1 MSEEKEI
8 KLTPNARKVLAAR
21 YLKKD
26 QEGEVTETPT
36 DMFHRVAHNIAL
48 ANKKYNEPVEE
59 DEKDFFQIMS
69 SLDFLPNSPTL
80 MNADNDLQ
88 QLSACF
94 VLPVE
99 DSMEDIFEA
108 VKNTA
113 LIQKSG
119 GGTGFSFSRL
129 RPQNDIVKTTGGVA
143 SGPISFMEIFDS
155 ATNTVKQGGKRRGAN
170 MGILRVD
177 HPDIMDFIT
186 AKKNEDRLN
195 NFNISVAVTDKF
207 MEAVEKNDEYDLIN
221 PRNGRVTDHL
231 NAREV
236 FNKIVS
242 MAHKNGE
249 PGIIFIDEINRHNP
263 TPQLGEIESTNPCV
277 TGDTLVATEQGLIEI
292 EELYKSYK
300 KGGINV
306 ITDNRVLRS
315 SLQVVGGN
323 VEETAPVLNIT
334 GTNLYPL

>member
-1 MSEEKEI
+1 MPENVN
-8 KLTPNARKVLAAR
+8 LTSNALKVLEAR
-21 YLKKD
+21 YLKRD
-26 QEGEVTETPT
+26 SNGEITETPT
-36 DMFHRVAHNIAL
+36 EMFRRVAKNIART
-48 ANKKYNEPVEE
+48 NKKYGEPVEKDEE
-59 DEKDFFQIMS
+59 DFYEIMFR
-69 SLDFLPNSPTL
+69 LDFLPNSPTL

-99 DSMEDIFEA
+99 DSMEEIFES

-129 RPQNDIVKTTGGVA
+129 RPKEDIVKTTGGVA

-186 AKKNEDRLN
+186 AKENEDKLN
-195 NFNISVAVTDKF
+195 NFNISVAVTDIF
-207 MEAVEKNDEYDLIN
+207 MQALENDEEYELIN
-221 PRNGRVTDHL
+221 PRNGEITEQL
-231 NAREV
+231 KAKEV
-236 FNKIVS
+236 FNKIVE

-249 PGIIFIDEINRHNP
+249 PGIIFLDEINRHNP
-263 TPQLGEIESTNPCV
+263 TPHLGEIESTNPC
-277 TGDTLVATEQGLIEI
+277 G
-292 EELYKSYK
+292 
-300 KGGINV
+300 
-306 ITDNRVLRS
+306 
-315 SLQVVGGN
+315 
-323 VEETAPVLNIT
+323 
-334 GTNLYPL
+334 